1 MNRTC
6 YLLLLIVM
14 VIVLLGKVLVPQALS
29 SSDDIIKQRIKDKA
43 ANTPELKGTEVNIA
57 VEDGNVIL
65 YGTVVL
71 YIQKM
76 LYEQF
81 TWKTVGVVEVDNEI
95 RVVPQLPQTDPA
107 IERKIMEIV
116 HTHSRFHDTDLK
128 ITVEEGTVSIRG
140 TFEHPRDVLF
150 LKHRVA
156 EIEGV
161 VAVNLQANFRI

>member
-29 SSDDIIKQRIKDKA
+29 SSDDIIKQRIEGKA
-43 ANTPELKGTEVNIA
+43 ANTPELKEAEVNVA

-81 TWKTVGVVEVDNEI
+81 AWKTEGIVEVDNEI
-95 RVVPQLPQTDPA
+95 RVVHQLPQTDPA
-107 IERKIMEIV
+107 IERKILEIV
-116 HTHSRFHDTDLK
+116 HTHSRFYGTGLK
-128 ITVEEGTVSIRG
+128 ITVEEGAVSIRG

-156 EIEGV
+156 VVEGA
-161 VAVNLQANFRI
+161 VALNLQADFRI